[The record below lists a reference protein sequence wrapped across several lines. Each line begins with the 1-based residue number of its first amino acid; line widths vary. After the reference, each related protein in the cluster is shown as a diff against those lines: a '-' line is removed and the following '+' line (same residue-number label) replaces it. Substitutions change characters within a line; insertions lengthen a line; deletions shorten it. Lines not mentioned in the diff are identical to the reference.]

1 MGETIWQLFY
11 DDLMMTNARW
21 PNAKWSDKSV
31 FDGVNHWSKVANK
44 LSRKGKITNYN
55 DDLKNSGLNMTGA
68 IGILNIG
75 SWNSFMAK
83 IDSHVPGSN
92 EFTYTDTFGKYKQK
106 WKKAIYYL
114 EDKLE
119 LLDAPEEWFFDKDTK
134 VLYFIPPAGKAFT
147 EETTLR
153 GKVMSYAMKITD
165 SYNVVIKNIDFFGAT
180 LKASCNSTTRKY
192 INKLRFDSLN
202 FNFPCASK
210 RMLGDGTGRPD
221 GKLYVNN
228 RNYTFF
234 NNTFH
239 GADGKVLAYSGSN
252 VLLDNN
258 LFEYNDWTST
268 NSLVGDGG
276 HSIVGSYSVND
287 TMTRN
292 TLRNNGDGVGL
303 RPGRE
308 NSVVSLNDISGTCF
322 GLQRSDGAG
331 IQIAQRA
338 QTNSWVARNWVHDSP
353 KYGIRFDG
361 EPPRIGTHGSVRDN
375 VVFRLD
381 AGGIQAKGDYHTTDH
396 NLAFD
401 VSDGTPRTFPGCS
414 ICSWKHCRANSGEM
428 NAHSVVTNN
437 LADIGSGGR
446 KFNFDTGKP
455 LKPVQAW
462 PLHGAKVEDNLITP
476 DIKELL
482 YDPANNDFRVLEQ
495 YADIV
500 GDAGP

>member
-1 MGETIWQLFY
+1 MG
-11 DDLMMTNARW
+11 
-21 PNAKWSDKSV
+21 
-31 FDGVNHWSKVANK
+31 
-44 LSRKGKITNYN
+44 
-55 DDLKNSGLNMTGA
+55 
-68 IGILNIG
+68 
-75 SWNSFMAK
+75 
-83 IDSHVPGSN
+83 
-92 EFTYTDTFGKYKQK
+92 
-106 WKKAIYYL
+106 
-114 EDKLE
+114 
-119 LLDAPEEWFFDKDTK
+119 
-134 VLYFIPPAGKAFT
+134 YFIPPAGKAFT

-210 RMLGDGTGRPD
+210 RMLGEIGLSECMLVDGTGRPD

-268 NSLVGDGG
+268 NSLV
-276 HSIVGSYSVND
+276 
-287 TMTRN
+287 
-292 TLRNNGDGVGL
+292 GDGVGL

-401 VSDGTPRTFPGCS
+401 MSDEHHEPFPGARS
-414 ICSWKHCRANSGEM
+414 ARGNTA
-428 NAHSVVTNN
+428 
-437 LADIGSGGR
+437 
-446 KFNFDTGKP
+446 
-455 LKPVQAW
+455 
-462 PLHGAKVEDNLITP
+462 
-476 DIKELL
+476 ELT
-482 YDPANNDFRVLEQ
+482 A
-495 YADIV
+495 A
-500 GDAGP
+500 